1 MKAATTLLVALV
13 SLCSLRGQEI
23 TEKHIDFSG
32 KENLKLNIQIADS
45 IRLQTWSR
53 NEVYVTAS
61 VNINDNKDNEA
72 YIISFD
78 DQQKSVIVQADF
90 KKDYFRGRENCCCD
104 DTEIRW
110 NIFLPEKAEF
120 SVETINGNITITGM
134 TSKLEVKSIS
144 GFIDLEA
151 PAVRSANIE
160 FSTLTGTIYSDHD
173 LNLSGSRA
181 TGQNVIRQSLSKGK
195 PLIKLETISGDIFF
209 RKSG

>member
-1 MKAATTLLVALV
+1 MRTATTLLVALV
-13 SLCSLRGQEI
+13 SLCTLRGQEI

-45 IRLQTWSR
+45 IRLQTWTR

-72 YIISFD
+72 YLISFD
-78 DQQKSVIVQADF
+78 DKQKSVIVRADF
-90 KKDYFRGRENCCCD
+90 KKDYFRGKDNCCYEYTD
-104 DTEIRW
+104 IRW
-110 NIFLPEKAEF
+110 IIFLPEKAEF
-120 SVETINGNITITGM
+120 SVETINGNITITGI
-134 TSKLEVKSIS
+134 TSKLEAKSIS

-160 FSTLTGTIYSDHD
+160 FSTITGTIYSNHD
-173 LNLSGSRA
+173 LTRSGSRA
-181 TGQNVIRQSLSKGK
+181 IGQNVIRQTLNTGG